1 MSKLRVNDI
10 LPANGLNIGVGTAG
24 GNFIVGG
31 ASTTVVVNGD
41 VNATGSVTAS
51 TFIGDG
57 SGITGV
63 TASGTGIAI
72 KDSSSIVGVAGTIDF
87 GTNLNVSPASA
98 GIVTVTVGD
107 TDFAIV
113 DKIVHTGDT
122 DTAIRFPAAD
132 TIAAETGGS
141 ERLRIISTGFIG
153 IGTDNPQARLH
164 VDRDISA
171 GYEHV
176 ASLAHGADRNFKL
189 VTSNGGTSN
198 TSGTAVGRLGIH
210 YEGTGWDSW
219 AEWRRGSSSQD
230 GTLRFLT
237 SGGTYTPLTLNADG
251 TSTFGSTI
259 SGTSI
264 SLTGNI
270 TQTANAP
277 QHFFKETGTT
287 YGNTLWA
294 LTRDS
299 DGFSIRWNNAAPY
312 AFISQTSAS
321 NGSLANVQL
330 KGGQLIIDGNNA
342 LDAICVYNTTTSG
355 GANVN
360 VASTGLV
367 RRSTSSAKYKT
378 NVETIEDS
386 YSDALL
392 NCRPVYYRSTCE
404 NDNPNYGWWGF
415 IAEEVAE
422 IDPRLVYYKEVDV
435 SFDGEGG
442 KTETPCEPEPEG
454 VAYERFVP
462 HLLNLIKRQ
471 KQAIETL
478 ESRVAALEAE

>member
-63 TASGTGIAI
+63 TASGSGINI
-72 KDSSSIVGVAGTIDF
+72 KDSGSIVGVAATIDF

-113 DKIVHTGDT
+113 DKIIHTGDT

-141 ERLRIISTGFIG
+141 ERLRINSLGNVG
-153 IGTDNPQARLH
+153 IGTDSVQALLH
-164 VDRDISA
+164 VHREIGS
-171 GYEHV
+171 GYEHIT
-176 ASLAHGADRNFKL
+176 SLGHGADTNFKL

-198 TSGTAVGRLGIH
+198 TSGTAVGRLGMH
-210 YEGTGWDSW
+210 YQGTGWDSW
-219 AEWRRGSSSQD
+219 AEWRRGSTAQN
-230 GTLRFLT
+230 GTLSFIT
-237 SGGTYTPLTLNADG
+237 SGGTYTPLTLNANG
-251 TSTFGSTI
+251 TSTFGNTI
-259 SGTSI
+259 NGTSI
-264 SLTGNI
+264 SLTSNI

-277 QHFFKETGTT
+277 QHIFRENGTT
-287 YGNTLWA
+287 YGNTTWA
-294 LTRDS
+294 IVRDS
-299 DGFSIRWNNAAPY
+299 DSFSIRWNNAAPY
-312 AFISQTSAS
+312 ALSSQTTSGAV
-321 NGSLANVQL
+321 NNVAL
-330 KGGQLIIDGNNA
+330 KGGQVVIDGNNA

-360 VASTGLV
+360 VSSTGLV

-404 NDNPNYGWWGF
+404 NDNPDYGWWGF

-422 IDPRLVYYKEVDV
+422 IDPRLVYYKEVNV
-435 SFDGEGG
+435 ALDGEGG

-478 ESRVAALEAE
+478 ESKVAALEAE

>member
-10 LPANGLNIGVGTAG
+10 LPANGLNIGIGTAG
-24 GNFIVGG
+24 GNLIVGG

-41 VNATGSVTAS
+41 INATGTISAS

-87 GTNLNVSPASA
+87 STNLNVSPASA

-113 DKIVHTGDT
+113 DKIVHTDDT

-132 TIAAETGGS
+132 TISAETGGS
-141 ERLRIISTGFIG
+141 ERLHINSSGNIG
-153 IGTDNPQARLH
+153 IGTDSVQALLH
-164 VDRDISA
+164 VHREIGN
-171 GYEHV
+171 GYEHIT
-176 ASLAHGADRNFKL
+176 SLGHGADTNFKL
-189 VTSNGGTSN
+189 VTSNGSTSN
-198 TSGTAVGRLGIH
+198 SSGQPVGRLGIH
-210 YEGTGWDSW
+210 YQGTGWDSW
-219 AEWRRGSSSQD
+219 AEWRRGSGAQN
-230 GTLRFLT
+230 GTLRFFT
-237 SGGTYTPLTLNADG
+237 SGGTYTPLILNANG
-251 TSTFGSTI
+251 TSNFG
-259 SGTSI
+259 GTVFGASI
-264 SLTGNI
+264 SLTSNI
-270 TQTANAP
+270 TQTSAAP
-277 QHFFKETGTT
+277 QHIFKESGTT
-287 YGNTLWA
+287 YGNTNWA
-294 LTRDS
+294 LVRDADS
-299 DGFSIRWNNAAPY
+299 FSLRWNNAAPY
-312 AFISQTSAS
+312 AFSSQTSS
-321 NGSLANVQL
+321 GSVNNVSL

-360 VASTGLV
+360 VSSTGLI

-404 NDNPNYGWWGF
+404 NDNPDYGWWGF

-422 IDPRLVYYKEVDV
+422 IDPRLVYYKEVNV
-435 SFDGEGG
+435 ELDGEGG
-442 KTETPCEPEPEG
+442 KTETPCELEPEG

-478 ESRVAALEAE
+478 ESRIAALEAE

>member
-10 LPANGLNIGVGTAG
+10 LPANGLNIGIGTAG

-41 VNATGSVTAS
+41 VNATGTVTAA

-113 DKIVHTGDT
+113 DKIIHTGDT
-122 DTAIRFPAAD
+122 DTAIRFPDAD

-141 ERLRIISTGFIG
+141 ERLRITSNGNIG
-153 IGTDNPQARLH
+153 IGTDNPQALLH
-164 VDRDISA
+164 VNRDIGS

-176 ASLAHGADRNFKL
+176 ASLGRGADRNFKL

-210 YEGTGWDSW
+210 YQGTGWDSW
-219 AEWRRGSSSQD
+219 AEWRRGSTAQNGS
-230 GTLRFLT
+230 LRFFT
-237 SGGTYTPLTLNADG
+237 SGGTYANLVLNANG
-251 TSTFGSTI
+251 TSTFTGTI
-259 SGTSI
+259 YGEAVNLNSNI
-264 SLTGNI
+264 S
-270 TQTANAP
+270 QTANAP
-277 QHFFKETGTT
+277 QHIFRESGTT
-287 YGNTLWA
+287 YGNTTWA
-294 LTRDS
+294 IVRDS
-299 DGFSIRWNNAAPY
+299 DNYSVRWNNAAPY
-312 AFISQTSAS
+312 AVSAQTTG
-321 NGSLANVQL
+321 GSVNNVSL
-330 KGGQLIIDGNNA
+330 KGGQLIIDGNNT
-342 LDAICVYNTTTSG
+342 LDAICVYNKTTSG
-355 GANVN
+355 GANIN
-360 VASTGLV
+360 VSSTGLI

-404 NDNPNYGWWGF
+404 NDNPDYGWWGF

-435 SFDGEGG
+435 VLDGEGG
-442 KTETPCEPEPEG
+442 KTETPCELEPEG

-478 ESRVAALEAE
+478 ESRVAALEGS

>member
-24 GNFIVGG
+24 GNFVVGG

-41 VNATGSVTAS
+41 VNATGSVTAA

-72 KDSSSIVGVAGTIDF
+72 KDSSSVVGVAGTIDF

-113 DKIVHTGDT
+113 DKIIHTGDT
-122 DTAIRFPAAD
+122 DTVIRFPAAD
-132 TIAAETGGS
+132 TISAETGGS
-141 ERLRIISTGFIG
+141 ERLRINSSGNIG
-153 IGTDNPQARLH
+153 IGTDNPQALLH

-176 ASLAHGADRNFKL
+176 VSLARGADRNFKL

-198 TSGTAVGRLGIH
+198 TSGTAVGRLGMH
-210 YEGTGWDSW
+210 YQGTGWDSW
-219 AEWRRGSSSQD
+219 AEWVRGSSAQNGS
-230 GTLRFLT
+230 LRFIT
-237 SGGTYTPLTLNADG
+237 SGGTYTPLTLNANG

-259 SGTSI
+259 SGTSL
-264 SLTGNI
+264 SLTSNI
-270 TQTANAP
+270 TQTSAAP
-277 QHFFKETGTT
+277 QHIFRETGTT
-287 YGNTLWA
+287 YGNTTWA
-294 LTRDS
+294 IVRDGDTIS
-299 DGFSIRWNNAAPY
+299 LRWNNAAPY
-312 AFISQTSAS
+312 ALTSQTSS
-321 NGSLANVQL
+321 GGSVANVQL

-435 SFDGEGG
+435 ALDGEGG
-442 KTETPCEPEPEG
+442 KTETPCELEPEG

-478 ESRVAALEAE
+478 ESKVAALEAE

>member
-31 ASTTVVVNGD
+31 ASTTVVVNGG
-41 VNATGSVTAS
+41 VNATGSVTAT

-63 TASGTGIAI
+63 TASGSGIEI
-72 KDSSSIVGVAGTIDF
+72 KDSGSIVGVAATIDF
-87 GTNLNVSPASA
+87 STNLNVSPASA

-132 TIAAETGGS
+132 TISAETGGS
-141 ERLRIISTGFIG
+141 ERLRITGIGSVG
-153 IGTDNPQARLH
+153 IGTDNIQALLH
-164 VDRDISA
+164 VHREISS
-171 GYEHV
+171 GYEHIT
-176 ASLAHGADRNFKL
+176 SLGHGADTNFKL
-189 VTSNGGTSN
+189 VTSNGANSN
-198 TSGTAVGRLGIH
+198 SSGQPVGRLGMH
-210 YEGTGWDSW
+210 YQGTGWDAY
-219 AEWRRGSSSQD
+219 AEWLRGSGAQNGS
-230 GTLRFLT
+230 LKFIT
-237 SGGTYTPLTLNADG
+237 SGGSYTPLTLNADG

-259 SGTSI
+259 IGTSI
-264 SLTGNI
+264 SLTSNI
-270 TQTANAP
+270 TQTAAAP
-277 QHFFKETGTT
+277 QHFFKETGST

-294 LTRDS
+294 LTRDG
-299 DGFSIRWNNAAPY
+299 DGFSVRWNNAAPY
-312 AFISQTSAS
+312 AFISQTSG
-321 NGSLANVQL
+321 GSVANVQL
-330 KGGQLIIDGNNA
+330 KGGQLIIDSNNA

-404 NDNPNYGWWGF
+404 NDNPDYGWWGF

-435 SFDGEGG
+435 AFDGEGG
-442 KTETPCEPEPEG
+442 KTETPCELEPEG

>member
-10 LPANGLNIGVGTAG
+10 LPANGLNIGIGTAG

-31 ASTTVVVNGD
+31 ASTTVVVNGG

-63 TASGTGIAI
+63 TASGTGIAS

-107 TDFAIV
+107 TDFAIA
-113 DKIVHTGDT
+113 DKIVNTGDT

-132 TIAAETGGS
+132 TITAETGGS
-141 ERLRIISTGFIG
+141 ERLRINSSGFVG
-153 IGTDNPQARLH
+153 IGTDNLQALLH
-164 VDRDISA
+164 LDRDISA

-198 TSGTAVGRLGIH
+198 TSGTAVGRLGMH
-210 YEGTGWDSW
+210 YQGTGWDAY
-219 AEWRRGSSSQD
+219 AEWRRGGGSQD
-230 GTLRFLT
+230 GSLRFVT
-237 SGGTYTPLTLNADG
+237 SGGTYTPLILNANG
-251 TSTFGSTI
+251 TSTFGNTI
-259 SGTSI
+259 NGTALN
-264 SLTGNI
+264 LTSNI
-270 TQTANAP
+270 TQTAAAP

-287 YGNTLWA
+287 YGNTIWS

-312 AFISQTSAS
+312 AFTSQTSG
-321 NGSLANVQL
+321 GSVSNVQL
-330 KGGQLIIDGNNA
+330 KGGQLIIDGNDA

-360 VASTGLV
+360 VASTGLI

-404 NDNPNYGWWGF
+404 NDNPDYGWWGF

-422 IDPRLVYYKEVDV
+422 IDPRLVYYKEVNV
-435 SFDGEGG
+435 ALDGEGG
-442 KTETPCEPEPEG
+442 KTETPCELEPEG